1 MGRSNE
7 VRDLEM
13 CKMYA
18 AGHTLQEIGDQYGV
32 TRERA
37 RQIISRRS
45 DAVSASTARNA
56 RREARA
62 EELTS
67 QVGEFLAA
75 HQEGIVKLA
84 GEGVSRSDVESRF
97 ALLYPEVS
105 AAVVREAIAEA
116 KVLFDADVQEFA
128 FSLMAIQG
136 AVWYALARERGLDA
150 DRLGAAQKMDLD
162 ELEETGQVLLR
173 EGVESDAVAEILGL
187 IHAAQELVR
196 SGAQVGISAARYN
209 ARRESVLEE
218 LGMESSKGTRP
229 WPPTSQTVMKR
240 LGGGSWAKAQIAL
253 GLTPDSRGRPEGPLL
268 FEPQDYPAAVAD
280 FLRDAQSVGG
290 PSTFER
296 YASWVEAE
304 ERSGRRRPSAPS
316 VRLYY
321 RGWTSAKR
329 AAVAEGATVV
339 ALRTGVRSGVPQAAT
354 ALHHAQQ
361 ETDRA
366 LGALAELRPAD
377 RSAHLERFLKSFMQE
392 FEFRRR
398 GWIRAA
404 VALDGTTIRRRL
416 ADPSLKAKHRTA
428 LMQSPPAV
436 DEVLTDMYLDKLG
449 AGDPRVTDGWMRP
462 DVQAELDAVGDGTIA
477 RFTVLK
483 ESRNYLVHG
492 SQEARRRLE
501 AALKELATVESG
513 FELKQSLTPRVLLT
527 WLLANEQRRLRVLLG
542 CLPDLW
548 RAMVIGETLLAA
560 APQT

>member
-7 VRDLEM
+7 ARDMEM

-18 AGHTLQEIGDQYGV
+18 AGRTLQEIGDQYGV

-75 HQEGIVKLA
+75 HQVGIVKLA
-84 GEGVSRSDVESRF
+84 EEGVSRSDVEARF
-97 ALLYPEVS
+97 ALLYPEVP

-116 KVLFDADVQEFA
+116 KVLFDVDVQEFA
-128 FSLMAIQG
+128 FSLTAIEG
-136 AVWYALARERGLDA
+136 AVWYALARERGLGA

-162 ELEETGQVLLR
+162 ELEGTGQVLLR

-209 ARRESVLEE
+209 ARRESILEE

-240 LGGGSWAKAQIAL
+240 LGEGSWAKAQIAL
-253 GLTPDSRGRPEGPLL
+253 GLTPDSRGRPEGLLL

-280 FLRDAQSVGG
+280 FLRDAQSVGS
-290 PSTFER
+290 PSTFEA
-296 YASWVEAE
+296 YTSWVEAE

-339 ALRTGVRSGVPQAAT
+339 AHRTRERSGVPQAAT

-366 LGALAELRPAD
+366 LGALVELRPAD
-377 RSAHLERFLKSFMQE
+377 RSAHLERFLKAFMQE

-398 GWIRAA
+398 GWIRGA
-404 VALDGTTIRRRL
+404 VALDGSTIGRRL
-416 ADPSLKAKHRTA
+416 SDPTLKTKHRTA
-428 LMQSPPAV
+428 LTQSPPAV

-501 AALKELATVESG
+501 VALKELATVESG

-527 WLLANEQRRLRVLLG
+527 WLLANDQRRLRVLLG
-542 CLPDLW
+542 CVPDLW
-548 RAMVIGETLLAA
+548 RAMVIGETLLVA